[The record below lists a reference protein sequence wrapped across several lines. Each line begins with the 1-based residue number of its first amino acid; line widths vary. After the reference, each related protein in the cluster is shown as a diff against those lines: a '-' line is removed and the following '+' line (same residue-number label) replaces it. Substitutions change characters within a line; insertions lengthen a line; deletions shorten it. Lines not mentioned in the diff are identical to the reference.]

1 VSGMEYRIEY
11 DSVADALY
19 IRVKDEEV
27 FDSLEINENVI
38 IDLNEKHEIIGMEIL
53 NFSKTKIS
61 LNEIITKGI
70 ETTVKIA

>member
-1 VSGMEYRIEY
+1 MEYRIEY
-11 DSVADALY
+11 DSVADTLY

-27 FDSLEINENVI
+27 FDSLEINKNVI

-53 NFSKTKIS
+53 NFSKTKIN
-61 LNEIITKGI
+61 LNEIIIKGI